1 MSFLKWLFGKSST
14 RGGDARPGA
23 EGWAISENGNPTM
36 VDGQIRITVFPQ
48 DRGWKFCIAD
58 VDDRNDPYFS
68 DVYSSEVA
76 AKEEALAHLRGEPTV
91 HEPHSASR
99 TEDGRDQ
106 WEAHIRARSV
116 LIEEIQKLLSEN
128 PELGITALR
137 KPEAKVSSHL
147 KQLKWQ
153 IAEYHRAGVSV
164 SMIAQSERQ
173 EALLSGLADKIGERI
188 KAKQAQR
195 PARKPPV
202 SDSQLSSDL
211 AGKVDDVIGLLAKQE
226 VIDAEEQARLHRN
239 SIRATTDRMLE
250 EGITYGLASNG
261 PDFLNHDES
270 SFRAFMKTANQDLGW
285 QCDTISDA
293 FRRYLTSGEIPAP
306 HYPMRVA
313 VLLRKEKDFEREK
326 RFLAACCK
334 HFPSENGT
342 TYAKLVERAKKTG
355 AIPG

>member
-14 RGGDARPGA
+14 RDGDARSSA
-23 EGWAISENGNPTM
+23 EGWVISENGNPTM

-58 VDDRNDPYFS
+58 VDDRDDPYFS
-68 DVYSSEVA
+68 DVYSTEVA
-76 AKEEALAHLRGEPTV
+76 AKEEALAHLRGEPPF
-91 HEPHSASR
+91 HEPLSASR
-99 TEDGRDQ
+99 TEDRRDQ
-106 WEAHIRARSV
+106 WEAHIRARAV

-137 KPEAKVSSHL
+137 KPET

-153 IAEYHRAGVSV
+153 IAEYHRAGVSAA
-164 SMIAQSERQ
+164 MIAQSERQ
-173 EALLSGLADKIGERI
+173 EAVLSRLADEIGERI

-202 SDSQLSSDL
+202 SDSQLPPDL
-211 AGKVDDVIGLLAKQE
+211 AGKVDDVIGLLENQE
-226 VIDAEEQARLHRN
+226 VVDAQEQQRLHRH
-239 SIRATTDRMLE
+239 SIRATTHRMLK
-250 EGITYGLASNG
+250 EGISYGQASNG
-261 PDFLNHDES
+261 PDFLNQDES
-270 SFRAFMKTANQDLGW
+270 SFRAFMKTADQDLGW
-285 QCDTISDA
+285 QCDTTSDA

-326 RFLAACCK
+326 RFLAAWCK
-334 HFPSENGT
+334 HFPSGNGT
-342 TYAKLVERAKKTG
+342 TYAKLVERAKKAG